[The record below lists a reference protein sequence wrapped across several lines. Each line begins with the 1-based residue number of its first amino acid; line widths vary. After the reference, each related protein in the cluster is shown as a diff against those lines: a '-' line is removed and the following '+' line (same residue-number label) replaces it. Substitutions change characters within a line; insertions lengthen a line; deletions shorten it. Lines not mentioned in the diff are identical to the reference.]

1 MMRML
6 KLIPVL
12 AALAMFGVLFD
23 HGVVQAVGLG
33 EHMQEMEKTK
43 EKKLKEL
50 SRLEE
55 LEKIVADEIASAKA
69 EMAQNMSN
77 TVQNV
82 GRSKKNPEG
91 LVTTT
96 GGVVHSP
103 KQNWVLDKER
113 LRKEYENTGIYTAD
127 EIDTIVEFH
136 DAYTQNRGF
145 TAGIAEQLA
154 RVAEAKAQQRT
165 IQKYIAVKKQ
175 EIRELEN
182 ALQGSS
188 SGTVSSG
195 GSGGDGGGGGGGGGY

>member
-1 MMRML
+1 MMKIGVSTL
-6 KLIPVL
+6 TVL
-12 AALAMFGVLFD
+12 FALAVLFD
-23 HGVVQAVGLG
+23 PCGLQASVIS
-33 EHMQEMEKTK
+33 EHTQQMEKTK
-43 EKKLKEL
+43 AKKMKEL

-55 LEKIVADEIASAKA
+55 LENIVANEIGTAKA

-82 GRSKKNPEG
+82 GKSKVSPEG
-91 LVTTT
+91 LVTTS

-103 KQNWVLDKER
+103 KQDWVLDADK
-113 LRKEYENTGIYTAD
+113 LRQEYKNAGIYTQD

-136 DAYTQNRGF
+136 KAYVKNRGF

-165 IQKYIAVKKQ
+165 IQKYIALKKQ
-175 EIRELEN
+175 EIQQLEN

-188 SGTVSSG
+188 PDASSAA
-195 GSGGDGGGGGGGGGY
+195 SEGGGGGGY